1 MAPGRLLCRLGVTGS
16 LVLGALGT
24 ASAQEPVVVC
34 TQASRDSARAETDAS
49 AAEACVKR
57 CEGVEGSGAATRL
70 KTCRDRLA
78 DIRKAE
84 VERQRKAD
92 AAEAERERQRK
103 ADAAAEAGRERPR
116 PPPPPIAL
124 EYVTIPGGTFK
135 MGSKEGDADEKPV
148 HDVRVETFELM
159 KTEVSVAQYEE
170 CVKAKKCRP
179 RTTVHYDGYSAED
192 AAFWSKSCNSGRA
205 DRADHPMNCVA
216 ATDAEA
222 FCAWAGGARLPTET
236 EWEFAARG
244 EEGRPYPWGPRPPDA
259 TRVNAC
265 GAECVEWAARNGK
278 QWAKLHDGH
287 DGWST
292 TAPVSSFPKGAT
304 PEGVLHLSGNVWEWT
319 ASSYC
324 DYPSKKCASSARV
337 YRGGSWNNN
346 EAARLRG
353 AFRVRFTPTLRNV
366 DLGFRC
372 AR

>member
-1 MAPGRLLCRLGVTGS
+1 MTGS

-24 ASAQEPVVVC
+24 ASAQEPVEVC
-34 TQASRDSARAETDAS
+34 TQASKDSADAKTDAS
-49 AAEACVKR
+49 AADACIKR
-57 CEGVEGSGAATRL
+57 CEGVEGGGAATRL
-70 KTCRDRLA
+70 KKCRDRLA
-78 DIRKAE
+78 AIRRDEA
-84 VERQRKAD
+84 ERQRKAEA
-92 AAEAERERQRK
+92 AAEAERQRKAEAAAEAERQRK
-103 ADAAAEAGRERPR
+103 AEAAAEAERQR
-116 PPPPPIAL
+116 RRASPIELA
-124 EYVTIPGGTFK
+124 YVTIPGGTFK
-135 MGSKEGDADEKPV
+135 MGSEKGDPDEKPV
-148 HDVRVETFELM
+148 HDARVETFELM

-170 CVKAKKCRP
+170 CVKAKECTP
-179 RTTVHYDGYSAED
+179 RTTVHYAGYSAED

-244 EEGRPYPWGPRPPDA
+244 KEGRPYPWGPQPPDA

-278 QWAKLHDGH
+278 RWAKLHDGH

-324 DYPSKKCASSARV
+324 DYPSKKCA
-337 YRGGSWNNN
+337 
-346 EAARLRG
+346 EAARVIRGGCWFNSVAAWLRG
-353 AFRVRFTPTLRNV
+353 AFRFRYSPSLRFV
-366 DLGFRC
+366 YLGFRC

>member
-24 ASAQEPVVVC
+24 ASAQEPVEVC
-34 TQASRDSARAETDAS
+34 TQASKDSADAKTDAS
-49 AAEACVKR
+49 AADACIKR
-57 CEGVEGSGAATRL
+57 CEGVEGGGAATRL
-70 KTCRDRLA
+70 KKCRDRLA
-78 DIRKAE
+78 AIRRDEA
-84 VERQRKAD
+84 ERQRKAEA
-92 AAEAERERQRK
+92 AAEAERQRRR
-103 ADAAAEAGRERPR
+103 AS
-116 PPPPPIAL
+116 PIELA
-124 EYVTIPGGTFK
+124 YVTIPGDTFK
-135 MGSKEGDADEKPV
+135 MGSEKGDPDEKPV
-148 HDVRVETFELM
+148 HDARVETFELM

-170 CVKAKKCRP
+170 CVKAKECTP
-179 RTTVHYDGYSAED
+179 RTTVHYAGYSAED

-244 EEGRPYPWGPRPPDA
+244 KEGRPYPWGLQPPDA

-278 QWAKLHDGH
+278 RWAKLHDGH

-324 DYPSKKCASSARV
+324 DYPSKKCA
-337 YRGGSWNNN
+337 
-346 EAARLRG
+346 EAARVFRGGCWSHGEAVWLRG
-353 AFRVRFTPTLRNV
+353 AFRFWSTPSFRNGN
-366 DLGFRC
+366 LGFRC